1 MVRRRV
7 YADSESE
14 YIKDLGRRL
23 SDQTERVLK
32 NDEEWKRF
40 LRTAARFIHYPF
52 HNQVL
57 IYAEK
62 PESLGVA
69 TYEIW
74 NERCGMGVNG
84 GTHGVKVFENMDVDK
99 LKVITMHDRS
109 DLHVRR
115 RGAKLPPIWEFPV
128 QDLENMVDRICGES
142 QEREKRPE
150 KRLWDWIGSQ
160 ITEGD
165 AQTVFEKC
173 KVKEKYLDRDQD
185 MYSNGISDTEHV
197 KNFMHATVA
206 YEVFS
211 RCNLNLDFCDKWNT
225 ELLQGNP
232 YNLRGLFTSDE
243 EAIGYLGDEISKSAQ
258 GVFGVIRA
266 RIRDRARNLSLN
278 QNKELVEQVEK
289 EKNVQVYQ
297 EDLPQETKQQKAPE
311 EKPQP
316 QPEPESE
323 QKIQSE
329 AQPESKEA
337 PQKARRSDQ
346 PEVVG
351 KGSDYQI
358 TDDHLG
364 EGGPKEKYQWNI
376 QAIKTLHTI
385 EQEKRPAT
393 EAEKDI
399 LAKYVGWGGLSEAF
413 DSTKVNWSQEYQELK
428 TVLTEDEYQAARS
441 STLNAHYTS
450 PMLIKE
456 MYHVLENMGFS
467 GGNILEPSCGI
478 GNFFG
483 MMPETMKND
492 KSRLF
497 GVELD
502 DVSGR
507 IAKMLYPSA
516 DIQVNGF
523 EKVKYPNNFFDVVV
537 GNVPFG
543 DYTVNDPTYNK
554 HHFMIHDYFIAK
566 GLDQLRPGGVMAVIT
581 SAGTLDK
588 KNQTARKYFADRAE
602 LLGAIRLPNTA
613 FKANAGAEVMTD
625 ILFFQKS
632 DHADPAPKWCESKK
646 TIEDNDPWMVG
657 DKVVY
662 HERMWSRETRSMES
676 KEIHA
681 EIAEIRKSSY
691 GNQETYYRVKNLE
704 TGTIS
709 DSYGKVD
716 LRLVERGKP
725 VYTYN
730 QYFQEHPEM
739 VLGKLEM
746 TSGPFGERL
755 ICREDPLIS
764 LEAQME
770 RAIRKIHGRIQEV
783 QMEDLVQGKEHP
795 DVVSIPALPE
805 VKNYSFAVV
814 DGDIYYR
821 QDSLMEKQMVSEQE
835 KERLIELVQLKNAGY
850 QLLNMELEDQP
861 QEQIQEQMKDLN
873 QLYDQFVEKYGR
885 IQAKENKI
893 FDKDASSGFV
903 KAFEHYDEKGKFLGK
918 ADIFTKRTVNPHIE
932 VEQVKTAQEALMVSL
947 TEKGTVDIRYM
958 AGLLE
963 EKVSEQAV
971 LENLKGLIYRD
982 PAKIHDK
989 DPYSGYVTADEYLSG
1004 DIREKLDRAIQMA
1017 EVDDSYQEQ
1026 VAALTAAMP
1035 KPLDASEIDVR
1046 LGATW
1051 VKPEYIQQFIEETFQ
1066 VPAYYIGK
1074 NNVAQKDHISV
1085 QYSPLTAEWHID
1097 NKGLGNDLMIPLAK
1111 TRFGSERKNGLEI
1124 LENLLNLRDTKVY
1137 DQVTEN
1143 GTRVSVFN
1151 RKETALCSAK
1161 AELIKQEFESWIFKD
1176 PKRRKDLVDT
1186 YNARFNNRRQRSFDG
1201 SFLIFPGMNPDIQLR
1216 KHQKDATARA
1226 LYGGNELLAH
1236 VVGAGKTYTMA
1247 AIAMESKRI
1256 GITHKSL
1263 FVVPNHLTEQW
1274 GKEFRELYPAANIL
1288 VATKD
1293 DFTPARRKTFC
1304 AKIATGDYDAV
1315 IIGHSQAEKI
1325 PLSEKRQSYYIKRQI
1340 QEVSKAIQDAKDQN
1354 GEKFSIKQLEKM
1366 EKKLQVKLDKLVSAS
1381 KKDDVVTFEQLGVDR
1396 LFVDESHYYKNMFLY
1411 TKMKN
1416 VSGVQQTEAA
1426 KSSDMYMKCQYM
1438 NELTNGKGIVFATGT
1453 PLSNS
1458 MVELYTNMRYL
1469 QSDLLKKYDLD
1480 QFDAWAANFGNVVT
1494 AVELA
1499 PEGVG
1504 YRAKKRFSSF
1514 FNLPEL
1520 MGMWHEAAD
1529 VQTADMLDLPVPK
1542 ATIYNVKTQPTQLQ
1556 RDMVSTLADRA
1567 EMIRNRQV
1575 EPNVDNMLR
1584 VTNDGRKLA
1593 LDQRL
1598 INPDMPDVPNSKV
1611 NSCVDISYSIWER
1624 TKDQQSAQLIFCD
1637 LSTPK
1642 GDGSFSVYEDIRSKL
1657 IKKGVPE
1664 QEIAF
1669 IHEAKTEGQKD
1680 RLFSKVRQGEIRFL
1694 IGSTAKMGAG
1704 TNVQDHLI
1712 ALHHLDVPWR
1722 PSDIEQREGRI
1733 VRQGNKN
1740 PEVQI
1745 YRYVTSDT
1753 FDAYNWQ
1760 VIEGK
1765 QKFISQIMTSS
1776 SPVRKCSDIDEAA
1789 LSYAEVKALATG
1801 NPYIKEKMELDV
1813 SVSKMKL
1820 ERAAHESEIFRL
1832 QDNVEIRYPKRIE
1845 VLERLA
1851 SGLKADQEQ
1860 FADANVLEIKVGEK
1874 TYTNLKEAG
1883 DALKQLVGEA
1893 CTNPGQQ
1900 ICIGEYRSFPIFAE
1914 KKEGDLEGYW
1924 MYLQGKQSYQFEMH
1938 ANGAS
1943 NFGVMQKLLGSI
1955 EKRLE
1960 NAEQEIEKLRFSLE
1974 AERAEMNRPY
1984 EKEDLYR
1991 QQLSRLKELEAQ
2003 LSISEDADSELA
2015 VDVDETAVTSQKPE
2029 PTTWDEFV
2037 SYDPKKH
2044 PEYLEEQLPQV
2055 EIIEA
2060 ENQKKGTVE
2069 KAEEQVQPDL
2079 EHSESLEKPYMNVVD
2094 GKQEMQE
2101 ELKQSESQEMPE
2113 QSEQTKKY
2121 DLQFA
2126 GIGNGVTVWNRAVP
2140 IFEEPH
2146 DLKHKVKDYETIAYI
2161 APDGKNTTYFFEKEQ
2176 LPPDVINRVGEIAAK
2191 QAELYRPEEKELHT
2205 LPVAKDLRNLKD
2217 DILQNPEAGMPVAY
2231 QYRMETIYR
2240 NAGGIDRGDLYS
2252 SGLSKNM
2259 SAFQMFLEYSSEGS
2273 GKENLYA
2280 VGFDQYGT
2288 ERTYLINERQLNRA
2302 ARQELMQEQGVKD
2315 TLLEPIV
2322 KIKWSE
2328 SSAFRDGETMSL
2340 RVAENLFAAY
2350 DEGQR
2355 ILREADESLPVGYY
2369 HKTAF
2374 AVVTDDGKELSRYE
2388 GRYDLGDGDGG
2399 LLEHVYGIQA
2409 SDLQNK
2415 GLYAAYVSQYGR
2427 ESADQRILEKENFV
2441 SKILPTWQTYLRY
2454 VIVPSSKEKGLW
2466 EISDMYKFQEKTGL
2480 FGANLEDEEH
2490 MPIFFDTVK
2499 EAKEYLEQHLSEK
2512 TFSTRKHM
2520 VQTKAIELAKQMYIR
2535 RELNRILEFAPNE
2548 ADYDL
2553 KDIALRLGY
2562 VQKTTGV
2569 GRFEALRK
2577 STFGLEFEDRAY
2589 GFELTEDGYRV
2600 ITLSKEDSKVRLSEF
2615 NSENPVNIYE
2625 AASAYLKEE
2634 KHPVSEGLRVLDE
2647 KDVVK
2652 MKQNIPDDLYAK
2664 ETLPKDLDLKQCT
2677 YIKNGVI
2684 KADQISFEEALFRL
2698 MSDCVVEEQR
2708 GKYQIDAKQGDNT
2721 ICIVKGSQECEVV
2734 AMVSDIATKVDMTT
2748 DSPYRRKLASTLHKA
2763 SEYVHIQ
2770 DPYNYLDM
2778 PFKEYQKHEQ
2788 NNLWKNPEEMYANEQ
2803 TGFRLTEKQVK
2814 NLQTLTYAAGCYL
2827 QPEDV
2832 KAISKGQMPGK
2843 KGGKVTADMKRMAT
2857 EFKERVIDVWEECKN
2872 RQEQMTEV
2880 QEVTHIE
2887 LKLSR

>member
-14 YIKDLGRRL
+14 YIKDLGRKL
-23 SDQTERVLK
+23 SDQTERILK
-32 NDEEWKRF
+32 SEEEWKRF

-52 HNQVL
+52 HNQIL

-69 TYEIW
+69 TYEVW
-74 NERCGMGVNG
+74 NQRCGMGING
-84 GTHGVKVFENMDVDK
+84 GTHGVKVFENMDADK

-128 QDLENMVDRICGES
+128 QDVENIVDRICGES
-142 QEREKRPE
+142 QEQEKRPE

-160 ITEGD
+160 ITESD

-173 KVKEKYLDRDQD
+173 KVKEKYLDKDLD
-185 MYSNGISDTEHV
+185 MHSDGISDTEYV

-211 RCNLNLDFCDKWNT
+211 RCNLNLDFCDERNA
-225 ELLQGNP
+225 ELLQENP

-266 RIRDRARNLSLN
+266 RIKEYERDLSLN
-278 QNKELVEQVEK
+278 QKMEHVRQIQK
-289 EKNVQVYQ
+289 EKNAQVHQ
-297 EDLPQETKQQKAPE
+297 EDLPQKVVQQEIQEEKTEPE
-311 EKPQP
+311 SASEQERQTEVQPEVKEKPQ
-316 QPEPESE
+316 EV
-323 QKIQSE
+323 
-329 AQPESKEA
+329 AQ
-337 PQKARRSDQ
+337 SDQ
-346 PEVVG
+346 TEG
-351 KGSDYQI
+351 IEKESDYQI
-358 TDDHLG
+358 TDGHLG
-364 EGGPKEKYQWNI
+364 EGGPKEKYHWNI

-385 EQEKRPAT
+385 EQERRSAT

-428 TVLTEDEYQAARS
+428 SVLTDEEYRAARS

-450 PMLIKE
+450 PMLIKGI
-456 MYHVLENMGFS
+456 YQALENMGFS

-483 MMPETMKND
+483 MMPESIKNE

-507 IAKMLYPSA
+507 IAKVLYPNA
-516 DIQVNGF
+516 NIQVNGF
-523 EKVKYPNNFFDVVV
+523 ENVKYPNNFFDVVV

-543 DYTVNDPTYNK
+543 DYTVNDPAYNK

-581 SAGTLDK
+581 SAGTMDK
-588 KNQTARKYFADRAE
+588 KNQDARKYFADRAE

-613 FKANAGAEVMTD
+613 FKANAGTEVMTD

-646 TIEDNDPWMVG
+646 TIGDDDPWMVG

-662 HERMWSRETRSMES
+662 HERIWNRETRSIES
-676 KEIHA
+676 KEFYA

-691 GNQETYYRVKNLE
+691 GNQETYYRVKDLE
-704 TGTIS
+704 TGKIS

-716 LRLVERGKP
+716 LRLAERGKP
-725 VYTYN
+725 VYTCN

-739 VLGKLEM
+739 VLGKLELA
-746 TSGPFGERL
+746 SGPFGERI
-755 ICREDPLIS
+755 ICRENPLIS
-764 LEAQME
+764 LEAQLE
-770 RAIRKIHGRIQEV
+770 QAIRRIQGHIQEV
-783 QMEDLVQGKEHP
+783 QMEELIQGKEHA
-795 DVVSIPALPE
+795 DTVSIPALPE

-821 QDSLMEKQMVSEQE
+821 QDSLMEKQTVSEQE
-835 KERLIELVQLKNAGY
+835 KERLLELIQLKNAGY

-861 QEQIQEQMKDLN
+861 QEQIQERMKELN

-885 IQAKENKI
+885 IQAKENRI

-932 VEQVKTAQEALMVSL
+932 VEQVKSAQEALVVSL
-947 TEKGTVDIRYM
+947 VEKGTIDIRYM

-963 EKVSEQAV
+963 ENTSEQMV
-971 LENLKGLIYRD
+971 VENLKGLIYRD
-982 PAKIHDK
+982 PSKIHDK

-1004 DIREKLDRAIQMA
+1004 DIREKLDKAKQMA

-1026 VAALTAAMP
+1026 VAALTVAMP

-1051 VKPEYIQQFIEETFQ
+1051 VKPEYIQQFIEETFK
-1066 VPAYYIGK
+1066 VPAYYMGK

-1097 NKGLGNDLMIPLAK
+1097 NKGLGNDLMIPLAT
-1111 TRFGSERKNGLEI
+1111 TRFGSKRKNGLEI
-1124 LENLLNLRDTKVY
+1124 LENLLNLRDSKVY

-1161 AELIKQEFESWIFKD
+1161 AEVIKQEFESWIFKD

-1201 SFLIFPGMNPDIQLR
+1201 SFLTFPGMNPDIQLR
-1216 KHQKDATARA
+1216 KHQKDAIARA

-1288 VATKD
+1288 VATKE

-1340 QEVSKAIQDAKDQN
+1340 QEVSKAIQDAKNQN

-1366 EKKLQVKLDKLVSAS
+1366 EKKLQVKLDKLASAS

-1438 NELTNGKGIVFATGT
+1438 DELTNGKGIVFATGT

-1469 QSDLLKKYDLD
+1469 QSDLLKKYGLD

-1494 AVELA
+1494 TVELA

-1556 RDMVSTLADRA
+1556 RDMVLSLADRA
-1567 EMIRNRQV
+1567 DMIRNRQV
-1575 EPNVDNMLR
+1575 EPNVDNMLK

-1598 INPDMPDVPNSKV
+1598 INPDMPDIPNSKV
-1611 NSCVDISYSIWER
+1611 NSCVDISYAIWEK
-1624 TKDQQSAQLIFCD
+1624 TKGQQSAQLIFCD

-1694 IGSTAKMGAG
+1694 IGSTTKMGAG

-1845 VLERLA
+1845 TLERLA

-1860 FADANVLEIKVGEK
+1860 FADAKVLEMKIGEK

-1883 DALKQLVGEA
+1883 DALKQTVGEV
-1893 CTNPGQQ
+1893 CTKPGQQ
-1900 ICIGEYRSFPIFAE
+1900 VCIGEYRNFPIFAE

-1960 NAEQEIEKLRFSLE
+1960 NAEQEMEKLRFSLK

-2029 PTTWDEFV
+2029 PTTWGEFV

-2044 PEYLEEQLPQV
+2044 PEYLEDQLPQV

-2060 ENQKKGTVE
+2060 ENQRKEIAGKK
-2069 KAEEQVQPDL
+2069 EEQIQPELKKPTL
-2079 EHSESLEKPYMNVVD
+2079 EEKSHEKEESLVSEQIEAPKYMEGSEKPEN
-2094 GKQEMQE
+2094 
-2101 ELKQSESQEMPE
+2101 L
-2113 QSEQTKKY
+2113 KKY
-2121 DLQFA
+2121 DLQFT
-2126 GIGNGVTVWNRAVP
+2126 GIGNGVTVWNKAMP
-2140 IFEEPH
+2140 IYEEPR

-2161 APDGKNTTYFFEKEQ
+2161 SPDGKNTTYFFEKEQ
-2176 LPPDVINRVGEIAAK
+2176 LPSEVIRKIEDTAGQ
-2191 QAELYRPEEKELHT
+2191 QAELYRPEEKELYT

-2217 DILQNPEAGMPVAY
+2217 DILQNPEAGMPVTY
-2231 QYRMETIYR
+2231 QYRLETIHR
-2240 NAGGIDRGDLYS
+2240 NAGGIDMGDLYS
-2252 SGLSKNM
+2252 AGLSESM
-2259 SAFQMFLEYSSEGS
+2259 SAFQMFLEYGSGTS

-2280 VGFDQYGT
+2280 VGLDQYGT
-2288 ERTYLINERQLNRA
+2288 ERVYLINERQLNRA
-2302 ARQELMQEQGVKD
+2302 ARQELMQDQGVKD

-2322 KIKWSE
+2322 TIKWSE
-2328 SSAFRDGETMSL
+2328 SSAFRDGETLSL

-2355 ILREADESLPVGYY
+2355 ILRETDENLPVGYY

-2374 AVVTDDGKELSRYE
+2374 AIVTDDGKELSRYE

-2399 LLEHVYGIQA
+2399 LLEHIYGVQTA
-2409 SDLQNK
+2409 YLQDK
-2415 GLYAAYVSQYGR
+2415 GLYAAYVSQYGK
-2427 ESADQRILEKENFV
+2427 ENADQRILEKENFI
-2441 SKILPTWQTYLRY
+2441 SETLPTWQTYLRY
-2454 VIVPSSKEKGLW
+2454 VIVPSTREKGLW

-2490 MPIFFDTVK
+2490 KPISFDTVK
-2499 EAKEYLEQHLSEK
+2499 EAKEYLEQRLSGTELHMKKHL
-2512 TFSTRKHM
+2512 
-2520 VQTKAIELAKQMYIR
+2520 VQTKTIELAKQMYIR
-2535 RELNRILEFAPNE
+2535 RELNHLLESAPND

-2553 KDIALRLGY
+2553 QDIALRLGY

-2577 STFGLEFEDRAY
+2577 STFGMEFEDKAY

-2600 ITLSKEDSKVRLSEF
+2600 ITLSKEDSKVSLSEVD
-2615 NSENPVNIYE
+2615 SEDPVNIYE
-2625 AASAYLKEE
+2625 AASDYLKKEE
-2634 KHPVSEGLRVLDE
+2634 RPVSEALKALDE
-2647 KDVVK
+2647 NDVVK
-2652 MKQNIPDDLYAK
+2652 MKQNIPDDAYAK
-2664 ETLPKDLDLKQCT
+2664 EKLPKDLDLKQCT

-2684 KADQISFEEALFRL
+2684 MADRISFEEALARL
-2698 MSDCVVEEQR
+2698 ISDRAVEDQR
-2708 GKYQIDAKQGDNT
+2708 GKYQIDGKSGEST
-2721 ICIVKGSQECEVV
+2721 VCMVKGSQEGGVV
-2734 AMVSDIATKVDMTT
+2734 ALVSEVATKVDMAV
-2748 DSPYRRKLASTLHKA
+2748 DSLYRKKMAGVLQKA

-2788 NNLWKNPEEMYANEQ
+2788 DNVWKNPRSIYADEQ
-2803 TGFRLTEKQVK
+2803 TGFRLTEKQER
-2814 NLQTLTYAAGCYL
+2814 NLQTLIYAAGCYL
-2827 QPEDV
+2827 KPDDV
-2832 KAISKGQMPGK
+2832 KDISNGKMPGGKRGEVTEDIK
-2843 KGGKVTADMKRMAT
+2843 KIAK
-2857 EFKERVIDVWEECKN
+2857 EFKENVIDIWEDCQKK
-2872 RQEQMTEV
+2872 QEQIVEV
-2880 QEVTHIE
+2880 KTITKAEV
-2887 LKLSR
+2887 KLSR